1 MQHTTEN
8 SDSAIPAASTRAP
21 RSLAQ
26 IQSYTVVGVKAIPI
40 VVEVHLANGLPA
52 FNTVG
57 LPETAVRE
65 SKDRVRSAIVNSGF
79 EFPVKRIT
87 VSLSPADIPKNGSG
101 FDLPIAIGIL
111 VASRQL
117 QASNHADYELVGEL
131 GLDGH
136 LRKVAGILPIALASE
151 QRPRQLI
158 LPISNRDEAGLAVN
172 AKSYAADH
180 LLEVCAF
187 LVGAG
192 SLSECQTPS
201 RAIAGFAYPDLIDVK
216 GQQHAKRALEIA
228 AAGNHSMLLIGPPG
242 TGKSMLANRL
252 PGIMP
257 PLTDSEALQ
266 AAAICS
272 VANGDFDV
280 KLWRRRPFRNPHHS
294 ASSVA
299 LVGGGSSPQP
309 GEISLAHKGILFLDE
324 LPEFSR
330 PALEQLREPLEAGVI
345 NIARASQSVQYPAD
359 FLLVAACNP
368 CRCGFLG
375 DGTDRCRCSAASIE
389 SYSAKLS
396 GPMLDRID
404 MHVRL
409 SRVSVKTLQSAP
421 QGDSSDT
428 VKQRVIASRSL
439 QLSRQSCLNSQL
451 STVEIEQIC
460 GLNKE
465 LLNFVESVCERL
477 NMSARAYHRILKLAR
492 TIADLEH
499 AAMIGK
505 GHVAEALGY
514 RSLDRPQSLR

>member
-8 SDSAIPAASTRAP
+8 PDSALPAASTRAP

-52 FNTVG
+52 FSTVG

-111 VASRQL
+111 VASGQL
-117 QASNHADYELVGEL
+117 KASHHADYELVGEL
-131 GLDGH
+131 GLDGQ
-136 LRKVAGILPIALASE
+136 LRKVGGILPIALASE
-151 QRPRQLI
+151 RRPSALI
-158 LPISNRDEAGLAVN
+158 IPSSNSDEAGLAAN
-172 AKSYAADH
+172 AKSFAANH

-187 LVGAG
+187 LVGTG
-192 SLSECQTPS
+192 SLSECQTPA
-201 RAIAGFAYPDLIDVK
+201 RAIAGFDYPDLIDVK

-272 VANGDFDV
+272 VAHGDFDV
-280 KLWRRRPFRNPHHS
+280 SLWRRRPFRTPHHS
-294 ASSVA
+294 ASSAA
-299 LVGGGSSPQP
+299 LVGGGSSPKP

-345 NIARASQSVQYPAD
+345 NIARASQSVQYPAE

-368 CRCGFLG
+368 C
-375 DGTDRCRCSAASIE
+375 
-389 SYSAKLS
+389 
-396 GPMLDRID
+396 
-404 MHVRL
+404 
-409 SRVSVKTLQSAP
+409 
-421 QGDSSDT
+421 
-428 VKQRVIASRSL
+428 
-439 QLSRQSCLNSQL
+439 
-451 STVEIEQIC
+451 
-460 GLNKE
+460 
-465 LLNFVESVCERL
+465 
-477 NMSARAYHRILKLAR
+477 
-492 TIADLEH
+492 
-499 AAMIGK
+499 
-505 GHVAEALGY
+505 
-514 RSLDRPQSLR
+514 